1 MCNSHVYT
9 RKLYDKI
16 TITPMM
22 PSCTD
27 LSKEEDR
34 IVIQKDTNRKSSI
47 AKGRWNILR
56 DAIRSTSTTTQSS
69 SSSFRPNHHNKSTI
83 NQYSSSIHNFIGYQM
98 IPSPQ
103 LVEISND
110 DDDDDVVQLMLRYD
124 CSNGDS
130 SLYGMYQYT
139 IPISTVVA
147 TTSSNVDATMIHVYT
162 REKRS
167 MTSGGNN
174 IHQQQQHRITTLQE
188 LVCHH
193 NPNHQIDNT
202 GNICVWDSERTLCWF
217 LFHISS
223 SSSSPIQ
230 LLQQHH
236 PPLWQCWDPPP
247 SSLSESQNNNTNKNK
262 NETTTTVLELGCG
275 MAGLATLTLAA
286 AIYKYSNNHPQQTHN
301 YQFYMTDG
309 SMDCVR
315 NNEINVSMMRSMNVI
330 PAISAVTENS
340 NTHSTIQI
348 DCCQLLWSYDVPM
361 PENNNNNNN
370 NNLSK
375 MRVADITMVSDC
387 LHFEEYHGELL
398 WTLVTHTQKQA
409 ILCQPNR
416 TPSLQNFLT
425 FIDHVNDTKHNKNDH
440 HLGPLIRITEHISDM
455 LNEKH
460 EMFLQQQQEQQNGDD
475 DYYYYYDSD
484 KHRPRIYVMDVLRRP
499 NEEDRHC
506 MMEYT
511 KRSRARP

>member
-1 MCNSHVYT
+1 
-9 RKLYDKI
+9 
-16 TITPMM
+16 
-22 PSCTD
+22 
-27 LSKEEDR
+27 
-34 IVIQKDTNRKSSI
+34 
-47 AKGRWNILR
+47 
-56 DAIRSTSTTTQSS
+56 
-69 SSSFRPNHHNKSTI
+69 
-83 NQYSSSIHNFIGYQM
+83 M

-223 SSSSPIQ
+223 SSSSSPIQ

-275 MAGLATLTLAA
+275 MAGLATLALAA

-301 YQFYMTDG
+301 YQFYVTDG

-315 NNEINVSMMRSMNVI
+315 NNEINVSMMRSMKVL
-330 PAISAVTENS
+330 PAISAVTEDS

-348 DCCQLLWSYDVPM
+348 DCCQLLWSYDVPI
-361 PENNNNNNN
+361 PDDDDNNNN

-416 TPSLQNFLT
+416 TPSLQNFLR
-425 FIDHVNDTKHNKNDH
+425 FIDHVNDTKHNKNDD

-475 DYYYYYDSD
+475 DDDYFYYYDPD

-499 NEEDRHC
+499 NEQDRHC

-511 KRSRARP
+511 KRSRA